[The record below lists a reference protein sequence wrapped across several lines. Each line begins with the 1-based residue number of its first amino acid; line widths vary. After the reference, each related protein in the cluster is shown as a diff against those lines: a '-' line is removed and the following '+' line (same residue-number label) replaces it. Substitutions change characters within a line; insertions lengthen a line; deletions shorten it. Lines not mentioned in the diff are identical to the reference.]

1 MDYLKASHDF
11 GIINR
16 RSQTYVTEIC
26 KPWNLSYSEYIIL
39 MSLYIRSGCQQNELG
54 KAIKADKALVAR
66 CVKTLEEKGFLF
78 RNQSEQDRRV
88 KYIYLTEKAWSLQG
102 TMENI
107 LKKWVEALVQG
118 IDEHAL
124 DKALDIMHAVAE
136 NAAHA
141 DIPALGPVKEIKL

>member
-16 RSQTYVTEIC
+16 RSQAYVTEIC

-39 MSLYIRSGCQQNELG
+39 MSLYTRSGCQQNELG

-136 NAAHA
+136 NAAYA

>member
-16 RSQTYVTEIC
+16 RSQAYVTEIC

-39 MSLYIRSGCQQNELG
+39 MSLYTRSECQQNELG

-78 RNQSEQDRRV
+78 RRQSEQDRRV

-141 DIPALGPVKEIKL
+141 DIPSLGPVKEIKL

>member
-1 MDYLKASHDF
+1 
-11 GIINR
+11 
-16 RSQTYVTEIC
+16 
-26 KPWNLSYSEYIIL
+26 
-39 MSLYIRSGCQQNELG
+39 
-54 KAIKADKALVAR
+54 
-66 CVKTLEEKGFLF
+66 
-78 RNQSEQDRRV
+78 
-88 KYIYLTEKAWSLQG
+88 
-102 TMENI
+102 MENI